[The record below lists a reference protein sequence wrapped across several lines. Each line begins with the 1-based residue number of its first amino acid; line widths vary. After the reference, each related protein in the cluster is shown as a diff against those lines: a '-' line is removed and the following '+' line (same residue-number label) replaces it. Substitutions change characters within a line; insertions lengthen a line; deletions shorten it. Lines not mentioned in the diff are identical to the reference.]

1 MKLFARLRRPKKARG
16 NILFRYGWKVTL
28 LLLLAGAGFAVFLF
42 YGTWAQTF
50 DMKNVGEMP
59 ERSTVYDVD
68 GKIYSRLAGAN
79 RLKVS
84 LSEVSPQFIAAVLA
98 REDTRFYE
106 HKGIDWRGVLRALVR
121 DVLSMSAKEG
131 ASSLTMQLARN
142 SLPLGG
148 RTFSRKLLEAM
159 VALRIEREFT
169 KQQILELYVNR
180 IYFGTGCYGVETAS
194 QAYFGKNA
202 SKLNLSEAALLAG
215 LIRSPNRFSPLKN
228 PEGAAIQRDA
238 VLDRMV
244 ALKKITP
251 AQAEQ
256 AKKTKIVTHPKRMPQ
271 IQENYAM
278 DAVQRAL
285 SLILTQDQ
293 MDDGGLSIYTT
304 LDPSVQNAAQDALEA
319 QLSKIERQSNFRH
332 PTKAEYKPP
341 ENGEGD
347 AAMPYLEGAVVVID
361 NASGGIRALVGGRDY
376 AQSKFNR
383 ALAPANR
390 QVGSAF
396 KPFVYA
402 IAFSHGLL
410 PGAAIS
416 DGPIQ
421 AGEIDGAGNWSPANS
436 DGTYGGTMP
445 CSYGLVHSR
454 NTMSVRVGQFAGLD
468 AVQKVANELGIAAK
482 RSARARQLHRF
493 LRERPERSDFRLQC
507 VSQRRCAQ
515 AGIHHRAHRR
525 SAAQTDLSLGAYH
538 FAGDRPRCG
547 LDDFGGTGGRVDQ
560 RHRRER
566 ALVRL
571 QIAGGRQDR
580 HHERLQG
587 RLVRRAHQHV
597 DLRCVGRI
605 RSADDDCRARLR
617 RCSGIAR
624 VDSGHEQ
631 SVTTLSGRAAAT
643 ENVNST
649 RDRLLDFKSARHHWL
664 HVGRLRLRHRFA
676 RRQDTNCC
684 LPGSWR
690 FAMALCTT
698 GAEWASESAYFPGPH
713 VQIVQA
719 ILRRTLTSTI
729 IKSAASSLVG
739 ALVSSA

>member
-1 MKLFARLRRPKKARG
+1 MKYFARLRRPNKPRG
-16 NILFRYGWKVTL
+16 NVLFRYGWKITL
-28 LLLLAGAGFAVFLF
+28 LVLLLGAVFAVFLF

-84 LSEVSPQFIAAVLA
+84 LSEVSPQFIAALLA
-98 REDTRFYE
+98 REDTRFYD
-106 HKGIDWRGVLRALVR
+106 HKGIDWRGVSRALVR
-121 DVLSMSAKEG
+121 DVFSMSAKEG
-131 ASSLTMQLARN
+131 ASSLTQQLARN

-180 IYFGTGCYGVETAS
+180 IYFGSGCYGVETAS

-228 PEGAAIQRDA
+228 PASAAIQRDA

-244 ALKKITP
+244 ELKKITS

-256 AKKTKIVTHPKRMPQ
+256 AKKAKVVTHPKRMPQ

-304 LDPSVQNAAQDALEA
+304 LDPSVQNSAQEALET
-319 QLSKIERQSNFRH
+319 QLNKIERQSNFKH

-402 IAFSHGLL
+402 VAFSHGLL

-421 AGEIDGAGNWSPANS
+421 PGEIDGAGNWSPANS
-436 DGTYGGTMP
+436 DGTYGGVMP

-468 AVQKVANELGIAAK
+468 AVQKVANDLGIAQKIPHGPASYIGSFESNLRDLTSAYTVFPNAGVRK
-482 RSARARQLHRF
+482 QAYIIERIDDQQHKPIYLAAHITSQAVDPGAAWMTSEVMEDVLTKGTAASAR
-493 LRERPERSDFRLQC
+493 
-507 VSQRRCAQ
+507 
-515 AGIHHRAHRR
+515 
-525 SAAQTDLSLGAYH
+525 SLGFKLPAAGKTGTTNDYKDAWFLGYTSTLTCGVWVGFDQPTTIVSRGYGAALALPVWTQVMNKAARHYPAEPLQPKMPIQRATVCSISNQLATTGCTAAGSAYDIDLPVDKIPTIACQVH
-538 FAGDRPRCG
+538 GGTQWPFAQQPPNG
-547 LDDFGGTGGRVDQ
+547 LPKARTFPGRVFNSFRRFFGGR
-560 RHRRER
+560 
-566 ALVRL
+566 
-571 QIAGGRQDR
+571 
-580 HHERLQG
+580 
-587 RLVRRAHQHV
+587 
-597 DLRCVGRI
+597 
-605 RSADDDCRARLR
+605 
-617 RCSGIAR
+617 
-624 VDSGHEQ
+624 
-631 SVTTLSGRAAAT
+631 
-643 ENVNST
+643 
-649 RDRLLDFKSARHHWL
+649 
-664 HVGRLRLRHRFA
+664 
-676 RRQDTNCC
+676 
-684 LPGSWR
+684 
-690 FAMALCTT
+690 
-698 GAEWASESAYFPGPH
+698 
-713 VQIVQA
+713 
-719 ILRRTLTSTI
+719 
-729 IKSAASSLVG
+729 
-739 ALVSSA
+739 

>member
-1 MKLFARLRRPKKARG
+1 MKYFARLRRATKARG
-16 NILFRYGWKVTL
+16 NVLFRYGWKITL
-28 LLLLAGAGFAVFLF
+28 LVLLVGALLAVFLF

-50 DMKNVGEMP
+50 DMKKVGEMP

-84 LSEVSPQFIAAVLA
+84 LSEVSPQFIAALLA
-98 REDTRFYE
+98 REDTRFYD
-106 HKGIDWRGVLRALVR
+106 HKGIDWRGVFRALVR
-121 DVLSMSAKEG
+121 DVFSMSAKEG

-169 KQQILELYVNR
+169 KQQILELYINR
-180 IYFGTGCYGVETAS
+180 IYFGAGCYGVETAS

-215 LIRSPNRFSPLKN
+215 LIRGPNRFSPLKN
-228 PEGAAIQRDA
+228 PEAAANQRDA

-244 ALKKITP
+244 ELKKITP

-256 AKKTKIVTHPKRMPQ
+256 AKNVKVVTHPKRMPQ

-304 LDPSVQNAAQDALEA
+304 LDPSVQNSAQDALET

-361 NASGGIRALVGGRDY
+361 NAGGGIRALVGGRDY

-402 IAFSHGLL
+402 VAFSHGLL

-421 AGEIDGAGNWSPANS
+421 PGEIDGAGNWSPANS
-436 DGTYGGTMP
+436 DGTFGGVMP

-468 AVQKVANELGIAAK
+468 AVQKVANDLGIAQKIPHGPASYIGSFETNLK
-482 RSARARQLHRF
+482 DLTSAYTVFPNAGVRKQAYVIERIDDQQHKPIYLAAHITSQAVDPGAAWMTSEVMEDVLTKGTAANARSLGFKLPAAGKTGTTNDYKDAWFVGYTSTLTCGVWVGFDQPTTIVSRGYGAALALPVWTQVMNKASRHYPAEPLQPKMPIQRATVCSISNQLATTGCTAAGSAYEIDLPVDKIPPVACQVHGGSQWPFAQQPPNGSQRARTFPGRLFNSFRRF
-493 LRERPERSDFRLQC
+493 
-507 VSQRRCAQ
+507 
-515 AGIHHRAHRR
+515 
-525 SAAQTDLSLGAYH
+525 
-538 FAGDRPRCG
+538 
-547 LDDFGGTGGRVDQ
+547 FGGR
-560 RHRRER
+560 
-566 ALVRL
+566 
-571 QIAGGRQDR
+571 
-580 HHERLQG
+580 
-587 RLVRRAHQHV
+587 
-597 DLRCVGRI
+597 
-605 RSADDDCRARLR
+605 
-617 RCSGIAR
+617 
-624 VDSGHEQ
+624 
-631 SVTTLSGRAAAT
+631 
-643 ENVNST
+643 
-649 RDRLLDFKSARHHWL
+649 
-664 HVGRLRLRHRFA
+664 
-676 RRQDTNCC
+676 
-684 LPGSWR
+684 
-690 FAMALCTT
+690 
-698 GAEWASESAYFPGPH
+698 
-713 VQIVQA
+713 
-719 ILRRTLTSTI
+719 
-729 IKSAASSLVG
+729 
-739 ALVSSA
+739 

>member
-28 LLLLAGAGFAVFLF
+28 LLLLAGAAFAVFLF
-42 YGTWAQTF
+42 YGSWAQSF
-50 DMKNVGEMP
+50 DMKSVGEMP
-59 ERSTVYDVD
+59 ERSTVYDAD

-106 HKGIDWRGVLRALVR
+106 HKGIDWRGVLRALAR
-121 DVLSMSAKEG
+121 DVVSRSAKEG

-215 LIRSPNRFSPLKN
+215 LIRSPNRFSPLRN
-228 PEGAAIQRDA
+228 PDGAAIQRDA

-251 AQAEQ
+251 SQAEQ

-304 LDPSVQNAAQDALEA
+304 LDPSLQNAAQDALET
-319 QLSKIERQSNFRH
+319 QLSKIEHQANFRH
-332 PTKAEYKPP
+332 PSKAEYKPP

-361 NASGGIRALVGGRDY
+361 NSSGGIRALVGGRDY

-421 AGEIDGAGNWSPANS
+421 PGEIDGAGNWSPANS

-468 AVQKVANELGIAAK
+468 AVQKIANDLGIAKNIPHGPASYIGSFESNLK
-482 RSARARQLHRF
+482 DLTSAYSVFPNAGVRKQAYVIERIDDQQHKPIYLSAHITSQAIDPGAAWMTSEVMEDVLTKGTAASARSLG
-493 LRERPERSDFRLQC
+493 FRLP
-507 VSQRRCAQ
+507 A
-515 AGIHHRAHRR
+515 AGKTGTTNDYKDAWFVGFTSTLTCGVWVGFDQPTTIVAHGYG
-525 SAAQTDLSLGAYH
+525 AALSLPAWTQVMNKASRHYPAEPLQPKMPIQRATVCSISNQLATTGCTSAGAAYDIDLPVDKIPTVACQVH
-538 FAGDRPRCG
+538 GGSQWPFAQQAPNGAPKAPTFPGRLFKSFRRF
-547 LDDFGGTGGRVDQ
+547 FGGR
-560 RHRRER
+560 
-566 ALVRL
+566 
-571 QIAGGRQDR
+571 
-580 HHERLQG
+580 
-587 RLVRRAHQHV
+587 
-597 DLRCVGRI
+597 
-605 RSADDDCRARLR
+605 
-617 RCSGIAR
+617 
-624 VDSGHEQ
+624 
-631 SVTTLSGRAAAT
+631 
-643 ENVNST
+643 
-649 RDRLLDFKSARHHWL
+649 
-664 HVGRLRLRHRFA
+664 
-676 RRQDTNCC
+676 
-684 LPGSWR
+684 
-690 FAMALCTT
+690 
-698 GAEWASESAYFPGPH
+698 
-713 VQIVQA
+713 
-719 ILRRTLTSTI
+719 
-729 IKSAASSLVG
+729 
-739 ALVSSA
+739 